1 MSANG
6 CDESRAAVWQ
16 ASLIEA
22 GLLFEEIIRW
32 LTVCVGIVF
41 YVGQNIEGVLLEEGR
56 EVHSSS
62 CSFLIVEKVLV
73 EAFTIF
79 VGIRALGL
87 LVLSTSR
94 ILSLDILIYV
104 FFVLRGVVSSFGE
117 VWFGFLVSVRFLV
130 WEITRRSLWT
140 EIDFV
145 YWEDS
150 CLTRLPEELLFTA
163 AISSSYGV
171 AGRIVVL
178 DRGIRFQVR
187 GEESPSFLPWFEWHH
202 SSLSLFLCYLGL
214 GSTPHPA
221 PHSRFG
227 KDPPS
232 FFVSLFCVPWISE
245 LFVLTT
251 RVGRENSQRG
261 NLQIAS

>member
-6 CDESRAAVWQ
+6 CDESREAVWQ
-16 ASLIEA
+16 AWLIEA
-22 GLLFEEIIRW
+22 ILLFEEIIRW

-56 EVHSSS
+56 EVRYSS

-73 EAFTIF
+73 GAFTIF

-94 ILSLDILIYV
+94 ILSLDIIIYV

-163 AISSSYGV
+163 AIGSSYGV

-178 DRGIRFQVR
+178 DRGIRFPTPNP
-187 GEESPSFLPWFEWHH
+187 SPCFV
-202 SSLSLFLCYLGL
+202 SLNQGNLLLFLCFLGL
-214 GSTPHPA
+214 GNTPHPN
-221 PHSRFG
+221 RFG
-227 KDPPS
+227 IDTPS
-232 FFVSLFCVPWISE
+232 SFAFFVSLF
-245 LFVLTT
+245 
-251 RVGRENSQRG
+251 
-261 NLQIAS
+261 